1 MGHELVH
8 GFDNSGRGYD
18 KNGIMHQWWNNET
31 IIGFEKASECIVDQY
46 SKYSIEGDH
55 LNGKQTLGENIADNG
70 GLRAAYNA
78 YNEWTKINGEEK
90 PLPLLGLN
98 HRQLVFVS
106 FAQTWCS
113 KSTPDAMHNSILTD
127 MHSPP
132 RLRVI
137 GTISNSNEFAKAFNC
152 PINSNMNP
160 LKKCILW

>member
-8 GFDNSGRGYD
+8 GFDNSGREYD
-18 KNGIMHQWWNNET
+18 KYGMMNKWWNNKT
-31 IIGFEKASECIVDQY
+31 IHDFEKASECIVDQY
-46 SKYSIEGDH
+46 SKYSVEDDF

-78 YNEWTKINGEEK
+78 YEEWIKKNGEEK
-90 PLPLLGLN
+90 PLPILKLT

-106 FAQTWCS
+106 FAQNWCT
-113 KSTPDAMHNSILTD
+113 KATPDSLRTSILSD

-137 GTISNSNEFAKAFNC
+137 GTLSNSNEFARVFKCSA
-152 PINSNMNP
+152 SSKMNP
-160 LKKCILW
+160 ENKCQLW